1 MAGVSV
7 DRSLSRGVVPTA
19 GENHARPVAFA
30 VDPLSWAA
38 VGCRFGVQADD
49 WPQWR
54 GAQRDGVW
62 RETGIIERF
71 ASDRL
76 ELRWQVPIG
85 PGYCG
90 PTVAEGRVFVM
101 DRIVEPQ
108 QRERVLCF
116 DSKTGIPLWTHS
128 YACAYEI
135 DYTAGP
141 RASVTVADDRA
152 FALGAMGHLHCLDA
166 GTGFVL
172 WKRDLNRDY
181 SISAAGRMPSWGIAA
196 APLVYER
203 LVIVQCGGSEG
214 AAVVALDVKSGEERW
229 RALEDRAQYSAPIL
243 IQQAG
248 RAVCVCWTGDSVSG
262 LDPATGR
269 VFWRF
274 PFAPTRMPIGV
285 ATPVVSADRLFVSSF
300 YDGSL
305 LLRLR
310 SDAPEVEPIWRRRG
324 PDEQHTDA
332 AALHDQHARVSRRV
346 PLRRGQLRR
355 IEVPERRHGRPR
367 VGGSDGHAQEP
378 LEQHSF
384 VRQGER
390 FWMFN
395 ERGELVI
402 GELSPQGFREFSRA
416 RLLDPTVEQLRRR
429 DGVCWSHPAYADRH
443 VYARNDK
450 TLVCASLEAK

>member
-1 MAGVSV
+1 M
-7 DRSLSRGVVPTA
+7 R
-19 GENHARPVAFA
+19 
-30 VDPLSWAA
+30 DPWRLPWIL
-38 VGCRFGVQADD
+38 GLGLLLLQLRVQADD

-71 ASDRL
+71 ASSRL
-76 ELRWQVPIG
+76 ELRWQAPVG

-90 PTVAEGRVFVM
+90 PTVADGRVFLM
-101 DRIVEPQ
+101 DRVVEPE

-141 RASVTVADDRA
+141 RASVTVVDDRA
-152 FALGAMGHLHCLDA
+152 FALGAMGHLHCLDV

-172 WKRDLNRDY
+172 WKKDLNQDY

-196 APLVYER
+196 APLVYGR
-203 LVIVQCGGSEG
+203 LVIVQCGGSDG
-214 AAVVALDVKSGEERW
+214 ATVVALDVKSGEERW

-248 RAVCVCWTGDSVSG
+248 QTVCVCWTGDSVAG
-262 LDPATGR
+262 LDPETGR

-285 ATPVVSADRLFVSSF
+285 ATPVVSGDRLFVSSF

-310 SDAPEVEPIWRRRG
+310 SDTQAVEPIWRRRG

-332 AALHDQHARVSRRV
+332 LHCMISTPVFLGEYIYGVDSYGELRCLSAATGDRVWEDRTATPRNRWSNIHLVQH
-346 PLRRGQLRR
+346 
-355 IEVPERRHGRPR
+355 
-367 VGGSDGHAQEP
+367 
-378 LEQHSF
+378 
-384 VRQGER
+384 GER

-402 GELSPQGFREFSRA
+402 GELSPQGFRELSRA
-416 RLLDPTVEQLRRR
+416 RLIDPTVEQLRRR